1 LSSIKNI
8 NSLFAKIL
16 FFALAI
22 VSVLPFISPA
32 FALVSGIVLS
42 FFIGNPYPVSSRK
55 ISSRLLKVA
64 VVCLGFGINLQEA
77 LQTGKNGFILTLFS
91 VTVVMV
97 IGYLLGRKFNMTK
110 SSSYLISVGT
120 AICGG
125 SAIAA
130 VAPVIK
136 AKEVDILVSLVTIF
150 MLNAVALIL
159 FPILG
164 HLFGLNQHQ
173 FGLWAAISIHDTSS
187 VVGAGAAYGAE
198 ALKVATTVKL
208 TRALWI
214 IPMVFVSALFF
225 RSDNK
230 KVKIPWFILFFVL
243 AMVASAYLPIPKPF
257 IDSIVFLS
265 KRMLTLT
272 LFLIGAGLSREAIKT
287 VGYRPLLMGISL
299 WIVIGV
305 LGLLVAWYVP
315 II

>member
-1 LSSIKNI
+1 MSSIKNI